1 MRQLALAALLLTA
14 TVLPS
19 RTADA
24 QRFRRPTACDSCIA
38 NWFYFDT
45 NGAAAGDIDWNCGS
59 SSYDGHRGSD
69 FSLSG
74 GNGAIDGGWGVV
86 AAADGVVEAATDGF
100 YDRCTSCPAS
110 GASTT
115 CGLGFGFGFGNHV
128 VVNHGSYKVI
138 YAHMRSGSLRVR
150 AGDTVRCGDPIG
162 EIGSSGCT
170 TGAHLH
176 FEVRPLGGASGT
188 AFDPFRGGCTAS
200 ESRWVDQGAYRSMP
214 APTCDGPAPPTC
226 PSGWYD
232 LWTCNGS
239 ERRRCID
246 GVTMTESCAPG
257 SCEGRAVGTNDVCDA
272 DGDGYATDEGD
283 CDDHAAAVHP
293 GASEICGNATDE
305 DCSGGAAACADA
317 DGDGYGPDVDCDDT
331 DPSVHP
337 GATEICGNG
346 RDEDC
351 MGGDRSCTA
360 TDADEDGWADDLD
373 CDDGD
378 PSIHPGAPDV
388 CDDGI
393 DQDCVGGDVA
403 CSVADVDLDGYRV
416 DVDCDDRDAAVHPG
430 AIDMCGDGVDQDC
443 SGSDARCGGVLDAG
457 SVDASGLLDAG
468 PRDGLSSGCGCRAGR
483 SPARGWTLSLLLGA
497 LLGAL
502 VRRSVAISMGGHHTR
517 RAP

>member
-1 MRQLALAALLLTA
+1 MTSRLVVMIATLAITTLAASD
-14 TVLPS
+14 VE
-19 RTADA
+19 A
-24 QRFRRPTACDSCIA
+24 QRFRRPTACDGCIA

-45 NGAAAGDIDWNCGS
+45 NGAAAGDTDWNCGS
-59 SSYDGHRGSD
+59 ASYDGHRGSD
-69 FSLSG
+69 FSLAG

-138 YAHMRSGSLRVR
+138 YAHMRSGSIRVR

-176 FEVRPLGGASGT
+176 FEVRPLGGSSGT
-188 AFDPFRGGCTAS
+188 AFDPFHGGCTAS
-200 ESRWVDQGAYRSMP
+200 ASRWVDQGAYRSMP
-214 APTCDGPAPPTC
+214 SPTCDGPAPPTC

-232 LWTCNGS
+232 VWTCNGS
-239 ERRRCID
+239 ERRRCIA

-257 SCEGRAVGTNDVCDA
+257 SCEGRPTGTDDVCDA

-283 CDDHAAAVHP
+283 CDDRAAGVHP
-293 GASEICGNATDE
+293 GATEICGNAIDE
-305 DCSGGAAACADA
+305 DCAGGAAACPDR

-331 DPSVHP
+331 DPAIHP

-351 MGGDRSCTA
+351 AGGDRACA
-360 TDADEDGWADDLD
+360 AVDADEDGWADDLD

-393 DQDCVGGDVA
+393 DQDCVGGDVS
-403 CSVADVDLDGYRV
+403 CSVADVDLDGYRA
-416 DVDCDDRDAAVHPG
+416 DVDCDDRDATIHPG
-430 AIDMCGDGVDQDC
+430 ALDACGDGVDQDC
-443 SGSDARCGGVLDAG
+443 SGTDARCTSERDAG
-457 SVDASGLLDAG
+457 GGASDAG
-468 PRDGLSSGCGCRAGR
+468 PRSGLSSGCGCRAGR
-483 SPARGWTLSLLLGA
+483 SPTSARLGSLWLAIGLLALRRRRARG
-497 LLGAL
+497 
-502 VRRSVAISMGGHHTR
+502 VAIDARGHHSR
-517 RAP
+517 LS